1 MSECN
6 VASTKIITIFV
17 LGAAVLT
24 ICLVKLRESDYRVKT
39 IVRILVIIYKVKNEF
54 VV

>member
-1 MSECN
+1 M
-6 VASTKIITIFV
+6 ASTKIITFFV
-17 LGAAVLT
+17 VGAAVLT
-24 ICLVKLRESDYRVKT
+24 IFLVKLRESDYRVNKT